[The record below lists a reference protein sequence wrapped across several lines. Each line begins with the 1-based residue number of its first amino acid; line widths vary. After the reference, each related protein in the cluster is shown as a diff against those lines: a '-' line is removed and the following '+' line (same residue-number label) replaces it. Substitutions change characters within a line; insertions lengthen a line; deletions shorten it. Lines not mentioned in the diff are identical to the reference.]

1 MKDDRQRPRAV
12 LGIDVTGQTV
22 ALVAAALLLTCF
34 VAVAVLSW
42 LERSA

>member
-1 MKDDRQRPRAV
+1 V
-12 LGIDVTGQTV
+12 LGIDVTRQTV
-22 ALVAAALLLTCF
+22 ALLAAALFLTVL